1 MIKSSK
7 KQLSKKIISQM
18 SRDDKEALFEIAH
31 KIAEL
36 RRIQSITQKEL
47 SKRIGTTQS
56 TIARIEAG
64 KQNLTVSYIKKI
76 ASALKQNIS
85 LQFINKSK

>member
-47 SKRIGTTQS
+47 AKRIGTTQS

-64 KQNLTVSYIKKI
+64 KQNLTVSYIKK
-76 ASALKQNIS
+76 
-85 LQFINKSK
+85 